1 MDRRGLYMKKLSIL
15 LAVFLISTVQ
25 MAFAATKA
33 DADQAYQENK
43 FAEAIAAYESILET
57 EGESA
62 DIYYN
67 LGNCYYKTKN
77 IAKAVLNYERAL
89 LLNPGDAD
97 IRFNLDL
104 ARSKTVDQIT
114 PTSEVFIVTWVRDI
128 TNLMSEKGWGTTA
141 IVSFLLLLAGL
152 ALYIFGNRIVLKKI
166 GFIGTVVFLITCVCA
181 NCFANG
187 QKDKVVN
194 RTGAIVMSPTITVKS
209 TPNESGT
216 DLFVLHE
223 GTKVY
228 IEDDSMKDWKEIRLE
243 DGKEGW
249 LPTSAIEVI

>member
-1 MDRRGLYMKKLSIL
+1 MKKLSIL
-15 LAVFLISTVQ
+15 LVVCLISSVQ
-25 MAFAATKA
+25 LVSAATKA
-33 DADQAYQENK
+33 EADQAYQENK
-43 FAEAIAAYESILET
+43 FTDAITAYEAILET

-77 IAKAVLNYERAL
+77 IAKAVLNYERAWL
-89 LLNPGDAD
+89 LKPGDAD
-97 IRFNLDL
+97 IRFNLEL

-114 PTSEVFIVTWVRDI
+114 PTSEVFIVTWIKNI
-128 TNLMSEKGWGTTA
+128 TNLMSEKEWGITA
-141 IVSFLLLLAGL
+141 IISFLLLLIGL
-152 ALYIFGNRIVLKKI
+152 ALYIFGNRIILKKI
-166 GFIGTVVFLITCVCA
+166 GFIAAAVFLIVCISA
-181 NCFANG
+181 NMFANG
-187 QKDKVVN
+187 QKNKIVN
-194 RTGAIVMSPTITVKS
+194 RSGAIVMSPTITVKS

-228 IEDDSMKDWKEIRLE
+228 IEDDSMKGWKEIRLE

-249 LPTSAIEVI
+249 LPASAIEVI

>member
-1 MDRRGLYMKKLSIL
+1 MKKLSIL
-15 LAVFLISTVQ
+15 LVVCLISSVQ
-25 MAFAATKA
+25 LVSAATKA
-33 DADQAYQENK
+33 EADQAYQENK
-43 FAEAIAAYESILET
+43 FTDAITAYEAILET

-77 IAKAVLNYERAL
+77 IAKAVLNYERAWL
-89 LLNPGDAD
+89 LKPGDAD
-97 IRFNLDL
+97 IRFNLEL

-114 PTSEVFIVTWVRDI
+114 PTCEVFIVTWIKNI
-128 TNLMSEKGWGTTA
+128 TNLMSEKEWGITA
-141 IVSFLLLLAGL
+141 IISFLLLLIGL
-152 ALYIFGNRIVLKKI
+152 ALYIFGNRIILKKI
-166 GFIGTVVFLITCVCA
+166 GFIAAAFFLIVCISA
-181 NCFANG
+181 NMFEKKKKN
-187 QKDKVVN
+187 KIVS
-194 RTGAIVMSPTITVKS
+194 RSGAIVMSPTITVKS

-228 IEDDSMKDWKEIRLE
+228 IEDDSMKGWKEIRLE

-249 LPTSAIEVI
+249 LPASAIEVI

>member
-1 MDRRGLYMKKLSIL
+1 MKKLSIL
-15 LAVFLISTVQ
+15 LVVCLISSVQ
-25 MAFAATKA
+25 LVSAATKA
-33 DADQAYQENK
+33 EADQAYQENK
-43 FAEAIAAYESILET
+43 FTDAITAYEAILET

-77 IAKAVLNYERAL
+77 IAKAVLNYERAWL
-89 LLNPGDAD
+89 LKPGDAD
-97 IRFNLDL
+97 IRFNLEL

-114 PTSEVFIVTWVRDI
+114 PTSEVFIVTWIKNI
-128 TNLMSEKGWGTTA
+128 TNLMSEKEWGITA
-141 IVSFLLLLAGL
+141 IISFLLLLIGL
-152 ALYIFGNRIVLKKI
+152 ALYIFGNRIILKKI
-166 GFIGTVVFLITCVCA
+166 GFIAAAVFLIVCISA
-181 NCFANG
+181 NMFANG
-187 QKDKVVN
+187 QKNKIVS
-194 RTGAIVMSPTITVKS
+194 RSGAIVMSPTITIKS

-228 IEDDSMKDWKEIRLE
+228 IEDDSMKGWKEIRLE

-249 LPTSAIEVI
+249 LPASAIEVI

>member
-1 MDRRGLYMKKLSIL
+1 MKKLSIL
-15 LAVFLISTVQ
+15 LVVCLISSVQ
-25 MAFAATKA
+25 LVSAATKA
-33 DADQAYQENK
+33 EADQAYQENK
-43 FAEAIAAYESILET
+43 FTDAITAYEAILET

-77 IAKAVLNYERAL
+77 IAKAVLNYERAWL
-89 LLNPGDAD
+89 LKPGDAD
-97 IRFNLDL
+97 IRFNLEL

-114 PTSEVFIVTWVRDI
+114 PTSEVFIVTWIKNI
-128 TNLMSEKGWGTTA
+128 TNLMSEKEWGITA
-141 IVSFLLLLAGL
+141 IISFLLLLIGL
-152 ALYIFGNRIVLKKI
+152 ALYIFGNRIILKKI
-166 GFIGTVVFLITCVCA
+166 GFIAAAVFLIVCISA
-181 NCFANG
+181 NMFANG
-187 QKDKVVN
+187 QKNKIVS
-194 RTGAIVMSPTITVKS
+194 RSGAIVMSPTITVKS

-228 IEDDSMKDWKEIRLE
+228 IEDDSMKGWKEIRLE

-249 LPTSAIEVI
+249 LPASAIEVI

>member
-1 MDRRGLYMKKLSIL
+1 MKKLSIL
-15 LAVFLISTVQ
+15 LVVCLISSVQ
-25 MAFAATKA
+25 LVSAATKA
-33 DADQAYQENK
+33 EADQAYQENK
-43 FAEAIAAYESILET
+43 FTDAITAYEAILET

-77 IAKAVLNYERAL
+77 IAKAVLNYERAWL
-89 LLNPGDAD
+89 LKPGDAD
-97 IRFNLDL
+97 IRFNLEL

-114 PTSEVFIVTWVRDI
+114 PTSEVFIVTWIKNI
-128 TNLMSEKGWGTTA
+128 TNLMSEKEWGITA
-141 IVSFLLLLAGL
+141 IISFLLLLIGL
-152 ALYIFGNRIVLKKI
+152 ALYIFGNRIILKKI
-166 GFIGTVVFLITCVCA
+166 GFIAAAVFLIVCISA
-181 NCFANG
+181 NMFANG
-187 QKDKVVN
+187 QKNKIVS
-194 RTGAIVMSPTITVKS
+194 RLGAIVMSPTITVKS

-228 IEDDSMKDWKEIRLE
+228 IEDDSMKGWKEIRLE

-249 LPTSAIEVI
+249 LPASAIEVI

>member
-1 MDRRGLYMKKLSIL
+1 MKKLSIL
-15 LAVFLISTVQ
+15 LVVCLISSVQ
-25 MAFAATKA
+25 LVSAATKA
-33 DADQAYQENK
+33 EADQAYQENK
-43 FAEAIAAYESILET
+43 FTDAITAYEAILET

-77 IAKAVLNYERAL
+77 IAKAILNYERAWL
-89 LLNPGDAD
+89 LKPGDAD
-97 IRFNLDL
+97 IRFNLEL

-114 PTSEVFIVTWVRDI
+114 PTSEVFIVTWIKNI
-128 TNLMSEKGWGTTA
+128 TNLMSEKEWGITA
-141 IVSFLLLLAGL
+141 IISFLLLLIGL
-152 ALYIFGNRIVLKKI
+152 ALYIFGNRIILKKI
-166 GFIGTVVFLITCVCA
+166 GFIAAAVFLIVCISA
-181 NCFANG
+181 NMFANG
-187 QKDKVVN
+187 QKNKIVS
-194 RTGAIVMSPTITVKS
+194 RSGAIVMSPTITVKS

-228 IEDDSMKDWKEIRLE
+228 IEDDSMKGWKEIRLE

-249 LPTSAIEVI
+249 LPASAIEVI

>member
-1 MDRRGLYMKKLSIL
+1 MKKLSIL
-15 LAVFLISTVQ
+15 LVVCLISSVQ
-25 MAFAATKA
+25 LVSAATKA
-33 DADQAYQENK
+33 EADQAYQENK
-43 FAEAIAAYESILET
+43 FTDAITAYEAILET

-77 IAKAVLNYERAL
+77 IAKAVLNYERAWL
-89 LLNPGDAD
+89 LKPGDAD
-97 IRFNLDL
+97 IRFNLEL

-114 PTSEVFIVTWVRDI
+114 PTSEVFIVTWIKNI
-128 TNLMSEKGWGTTA
+128 TNLMSEKEWGITA
-141 IVSFLLLLAGL
+141 IISFLLLLIGL
-152 ALYIFGNRIVLKKI
+152 ALYIFGNRIILKKI
-166 GFIGTVVFLITCVCA
+166 GFIAAAFFLIVCISA
-181 NCFANG
+181 NMFANG
-187 QKDKVVN
+187 QKNKIVS
-194 RTGAIVMSPTITVKS
+194 RSGAIVMSPTITVKS

-228 IEDDSMKDWKEIRLE
+228 IEDDSMKGWKEIRLE

-249 LPTSAIEVI
+249 LPASAIEVI

>member
-1 MDRRGLYMKKLSIL
+1 MKKLSIL
-15 LAVFLISTVQ
+15 LVVCLISSVQ
-25 MAFAATKA
+25 LVSAATKA
-33 DADQAYQENK
+33 EADQAYQENK
-43 FAEAIAAYESILET
+43 FTDAITAYEAILET

-77 IAKAVLNYERAL
+77 IAKAVLNYERAWL
-89 LLNPGDAD
+89 LKPGDAD
-97 IRFNLDL
+97 IRFNLEL

-114 PTSEVFIVTWVRDI
+114 PTSEVFIVTWIKNI
-128 TNLMSEKGWGTTA
+128 TNLMSEKEWGITA
-141 IVSFLLLLAGL
+141 IISFWLLLIGL
-152 ALYIFGNRIVLKKI
+152 ALYIFGNRIILKKI
-166 GFIGTVVFLITCVCA
+166 GFIAAAFFLIVCISA
-181 NCFANG
+181 NMFANG
-187 QKDKVVN
+187 QKNKIVS
-194 RTGAIVMSPTITVKS
+194 RSGAIVMSPTITVKS

-228 IEDDSMKDWKEIRLE
+228 IEDDSMKGWKEIRLE

-249 LPTSAIEVI
+249 LPASAIEVI

>member
-1 MDRRGLYMKKLSIL
+1 MKKLSIL
-15 LAVFLISTVQ
+15 FVFLIGVMQ
-25 MAFAATKA
+25 MAVAATKA
-33 DADQAYQENK
+33 EGDKAYQENK
-43 FAEAIAAYESILET
+43 FEDAIKIYESVLT
-57 EGESA
+57 EQGESA
-62 DIYYN
+62 DLYYN

-89 LLNPGDAD
+89 LLKPGDAD

-114 PTSEVFIVTWVRDI
+114 PTSEVFIVTWMKNI
-128 TNLMSEKGWGTTA
+128 TNLMSEKEWGTTG
-141 IVSFLLLLAGL
+141 IVAFLLLLAGL
-152 ALYIFGNRIVLKKI
+152 ALYIFGNRLILKKV
-166 GFIGTVVFLITCVCA
+166 GFIAAVLFLVVCVCA
-181 NCFANG
+181 NIFAG
-187 QKDKVVN
+187 EQKNKVID
-194 RTGAIVMSPTITVKS
+194 RKSAIVMEPTITVKS

-228 IEDDSMKDWKEIRLE
+228 IEDNSMKGWKEIRLE

-249 LPTSAIEVI
+249 LPTTSIEVI

>member
-1 MDRRGLYMKKLSIL
+1 MKKLSIL
-15 LAVFLISTVQ
+15 FVFLIGAMQLAV
-25 MAFAATKA
+25 AATKVEG
-33 DADQAYQENK
+33 DKAYQENK
-43 FAEAIAAYESILET
+43 FEDAIKIYESVLAD

-62 DIYYN
+62 ALYYN
-67 LGNCYYKTKN
+67 LGNSYYKTKN

-114 PTSEVFIVTWVRDI
+114 PTSEVFIVTWMKNI
-128 TNLMSEKGWGTTA
+128 TNLMSEKEWGTTG
-141 IVSFLLLLAGL
+141 IVAFFLLLAGL
-152 ALYIFGNRIVLKKI
+152 ALYIFGNRLILKKV
-166 GFIGTVVFLITCVCA
+166 GFIAAVLFLVVCVCA
-181 NCFANG
+181 NIFAGG
-187 QKDKVVN
+187 QKNKVID
-194 RTGAIVMSPTITVKS
+194 RKSAIVMEPTITVKS

-228 IEDDSMKDWKEIRLE
+228 IEDNSMKGWKEIRLE

-249 LPTSAIEVI
+249 LPTTSIEVI

>member
-1 MDRRGLYMKKLSIL
+1 MKKLSIL
-15 LAVFLISTVQ
+15 LVVCLISSVQ
-25 MAFAATKA
+25 LVSAATKA
-33 DADQAYQENK
+33 EADQAYQENK
-43 FAEAIAAYESILET
+43 FTDAITAYEAILET

-77 IAKAVLNYERAL
+77 IAKAVLNYERAWL
-89 LLNPGDAD
+89 LKPGDAD
-97 IRFNLDL
+97 IRFNLEL

-114 PTSEVFIVTWVRDI
+114 PTSEVFIVTWIKNI
-128 TNLMSEKGWGTTA
+128 TNLMSEKEWGITA
-141 IVSFLLLLAGL
+141 IISFLLLLIGL
-152 ALYIFGNRIVLKKI
+152 ALYIFGNRIILKKI
-166 GFIGTVVFLITCVCA
+166 GFIAAAVFLIVCISA
-181 NCFANG
+181 NMFANG
-187 QKDKVVN
+187 QKNKIVS
-194 RTGAIVMSPTITVKS
+194 RSGAIVMSPTITVKS

-228 IEDDSMKDWKEIRLE
+228 IEDDSIKGWKEIRLE

-249 LPTSAIEVI
+249 LPASAIEVI

>member
-1 MDRRGLYMKKLSIL
+1 MKKLSIL
-15 LAVFLISTVQ
+15 FVFLIGVMQ
-25 MAFAATKA
+25 MAVAATKA
-33 DADQAYQENK
+33 EGDKAYQENK
-43 FAEAIAAYESILET
+43 FEDAIKIYESVLT
-57 EGESA
+57 EQGESA
-62 DIYYN
+62 DLYYN

-89 LLNPGDAD
+89 LLKPGDAD

-104 ARSKTVDQIT
+104 ARSKTVDQVT
-114 PTSEVFIVTWVRDI
+114 PTTEVFIVTWTKSL
-128 TNLMSEKGWGTTA
+128 TNLMSEKAWGTTGIMA
-141 IVSFLLLLAGL
+141 FLLLLAGL
-152 ALYIFGNRIVLKKI
+152 ALYIFGNRILWKKI
-166 GFIGTVVFLITCVCA
+166 GFVGAVVFLIVCVCS
-181 NCFANG
+181 NIFAAE

-194 RTGAIVMSPTITVKS
+194 RVGAIVTAPTITVKS

-228 IEDDSMKDWKEIRLE
+228 IEDNSMKGWKEIRLE

-249 LPTSAIEVI
+249 LPTSSIEVI

>member
-1 MDRRGLYMKKLSIL
+1 MKKLSIL
-15 LAVFLISTVQ
+15 LVVCLISSVQ
-25 MAFAATKA
+25 LVSAATKA
-33 DADQAYQENK
+33 EADQAYQENK
-43 FAEAIAAYESILET
+43 FTDAIMAYEAILET

-77 IAKAVLNYERAL
+77 IAKAVLNYERAWL
-89 LLNPGDAD
+89 LKPGDAD
-97 IRFNLDL
+97 IRFNLEL

-114 PTSEVFIVTWVRDI
+114 PTSEVFIVTWIKNI
-128 TNLMSEKGWGTTA
+128 TNLMSEKEWGITA
-141 IVSFLLLLAGL
+141 IISFLLLLIGL
-152 ALYIFGNRIVLKKI
+152 ALYIFGNRIILKKI
-166 GFIGTVVFLITCVCA
+166 GFIAAAVFLIVCISA
-181 NCFANG
+181 NMFANG
-187 QKDKVVN
+187 QKNKIVS
-194 RTGAIVMSPTITVKS
+194 RSGAIVMSPTITVKS

-228 IEDDSMKDWKEIRLE
+228 IEDDSMKGWKEIRLE

-249 LPTSAIEVI
+249 LPASAIEVI

>member
-1 MDRRGLYMKKLSIL
+1 MKKLSIL
-15 LAVFLISTVQ
+15 FVFLIGAMQLAV
-25 MAFAATKA
+25 AATKVEG
-33 DADQAYQENK
+33 DKAYQENK
-43 FAEAIAAYESILET
+43 FEDAIKIYESVLAD

-62 DIYYN
+62 ALYYN
-67 LGNCYYKTKN
+67 LGNSYYKTKN

-114 PTSEVFIVTWVRDI
+114 PTSEVFIVTWMKNI
-128 TNLMSEKGWGTTA
+128 TNLMSEKEWGTTG
-141 IVSFLLLLAGL
+141 IVAFLLLLAGL
-152 ALYIFGNRIVLKKI
+152 ALYIFGNRLILKKV
-166 GFIGTVVFLITCVCA
+166 GFIAAVLFLVVCVCA
-181 NCFANG
+181 NIFAGG
-187 QKDKVVN
+187 QKNKVIG
-194 RTGAIVMSPTITVKS
+194 RKSAIVMEPTITVKS

-228 IEDDSMKDWKEIRLE
+228 IEDNSMKGWKEIRLE

-249 LPTSAIEVI
+249 LPTTSIEVI